1 MPPALSATRNASAG
15 TNNVVDHSR
24 LVMEGLNTGS
34 PPTFQRAVVND
45 VIFNPKALSDSDR
58 SIIKNRVINPTVVDQ
73 MSANSVIA
81 TIISDGL
88 SNSGPSTVVLQ
99 PMFQSHFM
107 LPIMAGEQVV
117 VMFND
122 FAKEGYTGGKWV
134 CRVSEG
140 LQVEDANF
148 THNDRRYQRGNYS
161 QPRVSESLNRTSG
174 SHTPDFPNGAGESN
188 TYSLPQSDQIN
199 PYQSIF
205 ENSPASQLHSYE
217 VVPRWTKRPQE
228 FVLQGMNNAL
238 IMLGKDRIGNVI
250 DSNRAEEVRYAGT
263 IDIVT
268 GRSRYLLTQTDQEI
282 PQEQAIHK
290 ATSPLVISNSRG
302 LNEVDK
308 TPTLTGRR
316 EQFREGDPDFVHDAA
331 RIYVSMNT
339 RADLNFKISNTTEGA
354 VNDALKPSG
363 INYSP
368 KSLQPVQPLSSSRDI
383 GNSYIVNKA
392 DHLRFVARRS
402 PPAEDSLDPVING
415 SILLVKEGKYRTPED
430 KNAAANG
437 TDNLAYIY
445 MTPEGRV
452 QIDGMQIFLG
462 GAALRETNQFP
473 EPDVPSNTADS
484 NGNVSVG
491 SESKFAG
498 SEPYIKFSEYVKV
511 VEGLQQQINDLH
523 DAYSSLATSINTIA
537 AGGSR
542 TIPFGP
548 EVAWGT
554 LSSAVNGYKA
564 TLSSN
569 ISTHR
574 LQTNQAVYRS
584 RSSKIFGH

>member
-15 TNNVVDHSR
+15 TNNTVDHAR
-24 LVMEGLNTGS
+24 LVMEGMNTGS

-45 VIFNPKALSDSDR
+45 VIFNPKGLSDTDR
-58 SIIKNRVINPTVVDQ
+58 NTIKSRVINPTVVDQ

-81 TIISDGL
+81 TIINDGI

-107 LPIMAGEQVV
+107 LPVMAGEQVI

-140 LQVEDANF
+140 FQVEDANF
-148 THNDRRYQRGNYS
+148 THSDRRYQRGNYS
-161 QPRVSESLNRTSG
+161 QPRISESLNRTSG
-174 SHTPDFPNGAGESN
+174 SHTPDFPNGAGAAN
-188 TYSLPQSDQIN
+188 TYSLPQQGEIN

-228 FVLQGMNNAL
+228 FVIQGMNNAL
-238 IMLGKDRIGNVI
+238 IMLGKDRVGNVI
-250 DSNRAEEVRYAGT
+250 GDNRVEEINYAGT

-268 GRSRYLLTQTDQEI
+268 GRSRYLLQQTDQQV
-282 PQEQAIHK
+282 PQEQASHK
-290 ATSPLVISNSRG
+290 GTSPLIISNSRG
-302 LNEVDK
+302 LEEVDK
-308 TPTLTGRR
+308 TPTLNGRS
-316 EQFREGDPDFVHDAA
+316 EQLREGDPDFVHDAA

-339 RADLNFKISNTTEGA
+339 WADFNFKISNTTEGA
-354 VNDALKPSG
+354 VNDALKPTG

-368 KSLQPVQPLSSSRDI
+368 KSLQPVQPNPSSRDI

-392 DHLRFVARRS
+392 DHLRLIARRT
-402 PPAEDSLDPVING
+402 PPTEDSLDPVING
-415 SILLVKEGKYRTPED
+415 SILLVKEGKHRTPED
-430 KNAAANG
+430 KNAAAHE
-437 TDNLAYIY
+437 TDNLAYLY

-473 EPDVPSNTADS
+473 GPDIPSNPEGS

-491 SESKFAG
+491 TESQFAG

-523 DAYSSLATSINTIA
+523 DAYSALVTAIGVIA
-537 AGGSR
+537 GGGSR
-542 TIPFGP
+542 TVPFGP
-548 EVAWGT
+548 EVAWNTLKGAT
-554 LSSAVNGYKA
+554 EGHKSELSSKINA
-564 TLSSN
+564 
-569 ISTHR
+569 HR

-584 RSSKIFGH
+584 RSSKIFGQ